1 MYIKEREQKMHQEI
15 GNIMR
20 GKDPFIACLES
31 RKTRKTM
38 CPFIM
43 NMPELCRAA
52 LSSSMIDK
60 NGCIDDSHDRC
71 PLFLINKSGR
81 DTDLNESSI
90 QMI

>member
-1 MYIKEREQKMHQEI
+1 MREKCQKMQEDMEHI
-15 GNIMR
+15 IR
-20 GKDPFIACLES
+20 EKESFVECLES
-31 RKTRKTM
+31 RKICETM

-43 NMPELCRAA
+43 NKPELCKAA

-60 NGCIDDSHDRC
+60 NDCTGNSSDRC

-90 QMI
+90 QII